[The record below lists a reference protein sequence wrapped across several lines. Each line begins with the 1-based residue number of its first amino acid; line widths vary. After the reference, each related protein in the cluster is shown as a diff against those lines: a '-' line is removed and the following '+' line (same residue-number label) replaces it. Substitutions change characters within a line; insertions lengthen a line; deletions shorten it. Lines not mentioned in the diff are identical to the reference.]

1 MPRWAR
7 ELASTEALLMIRIG
21 KRGTR
26 CAFRTLLTF
35 VTALCAVRLTAQE
48 LALVPNERGV
58 EVTVD
63 GAPFAS
69 YEIRSRHQPVIW
81 PIIGPEGQAMTR
93 QFPLGEPAPGEKV
106 DHPHHRSLWFNHGSV
121 NGIDFWA
128 EPPANEQG
136 VPQHLIRHR
145 EFSTIESVGDVAKLV
160 AVNDWLSN
168 GKKVCEDERTILFG
182 ADEHGRWID
191 VTILV
196 KASEGP
202 LVFGDTKEGSFG
214 IRVPGALAV
223 DSEQGGEIRNSR
235 GDRND
240 AAWGRAAEWVDYHG
254 VVDGKPVG
262 IAVFDMPD
270 SFRHPTRWHV
280 RTYGLFAANPF
291 GDRDFPAGK
300 TPQGEAKLAQGE
312 QLRLHYR
319 VLLYS
324 GALTPAELEAIYRKY
339 RGD

>member
-1 MPRWAR
+1 MLGIGNRSARWACR
-7 ELASTEALLMIRIG
+7 ALL
-21 KRGTR
+21 T
-26 CAFRTLLTF
+26 CVAALSVAPLTG
-35 VTALCAVRLTAQE
+35 QE
-48 LALVPNERGV
+48 LAVSRDDHGASI
-58 EVTVD
+58 TVD

-69 YEIRSRHQPVIW
+69 YVTRSGHQPVVW
-81 PIIGPEGQAMTR
+81 PIIGPGGQEMTR
-93 QFPLGEPAPGEKV
+93 RFPLGEPAAGEKV
-106 DHPHHRSLWFNHGSV
+106 DHPHHRSLWFNHGLV

-128 EPPANEQG
+128 EPPANDQG
-136 VPQHLIRHR
+136 EPRNLIRHR
-145 EFSTIESVGDVAKLV
+145 EFSTIETADGAAKLV
-160 AVNDWLSN
+160 AVNDWLSD
-168 GKKVCEDERTILFG
+168 GKKVCEDERTFLFG
-182 ADEHGRWID
+182 ADRHGRWID

-202 LVFGDTKEGSFG
+202 LAFGDTKEGSFG
-214 IRVPGALAV
+214 IRVPGVLAA
-223 DSEQGGEIRNSR
+223 DSKKAGEIRNSR

-254 VVDGKPVG
+254 VVDGQPVG

-291 GDRDFPAGK
+291 GDRDFPPGK

-319 VLLYS
+319 VLFYD
-324 GALTPAELEAIYRKY
+324 GALTPAALEAIYQEY
-339 RGD
+339 RRD